1 MTSSDANH
9 YPYAKASRFFMKIG
23 MYLIIFIMLWLFLFN
38 LILYFLSL
46 GLKKIANSNGL
57 QEIIDVYNNAISI
70 ITTKQIPPAKGLG
83 DSLHNWVVE
92 HKSLDNL
99 SFLIWALV
107 IIVVLYIGTI
117 ILRHHH
123 REQAPFLNDI
133 ESKILKMKMRF
144 ALGAGWN
151 NIYDEDEKRIRKVE
165 KAVRRR
171 IRRMKVGIHTKKH
184 AGESVPTKQY
194 IVSIRIP
201 SNDDVVNLL
210 KRKIKNMPDRLR
222 KQSNGVIF
230 GDREEATDGK
240 WYNFK
245 GSKEA
250 KEKEA
255 LLVKLDRR
263 KAEKGKEESNKVTAS
278 QGKQQPE
285 EVEYTFPLDLFVDR
299 TEDIKKAT
307 KAAHD
312 FAERK
317 QREIANYLTSTEKS
331 ATHQLT
337 EVGSS
342 SVLYKYRVAFSKNQT
357 SDKAAQSIED
367 GLSDALGVEGILV
380 SGGASILTITLPL
393 KEGEEDDGTLK
404 YNYNIPIDVKN
415 MIQKVKFTEPTDMIL
430 GMTPDNNVQHFPL
443 AIAPHLL
450 ICGAT
455 GSGKSVNVQQMLITM
470 MIHSTP
476 DILKFL
482 IVDPK
487 RGDFSFYKGLPYMLA
502 DPITDMDDAMDAITY
517 ATIIMEE
524 RLKSFEQVGVRDI
537 KGYNKWA
544 KQNNKDI
551 LPFIVVTIDEY
562 AQLMKKH
569 KEVEE
574 PIQEI
579 AQMARAAGIHLII
592 GTQTPR
598 ANIITGAIRDNIDT
612 RVSMKV
618 ANSSA
623 SWIAL
628 DDTGAE
634 KLKKR
639 GDMLIKRD
647 DKKVRAQ
654 GAFITDDEI
663 KGIFEHLRNKFDKPI
678 YVDYKKVV
686 ARAKGEDDDELAESG
701 KVSNSTTI
709 STNANRMR
717 PEPSKTPQQSMKG
730 KTKVS
735 TSASSMQKLKE
746 RARKRREAAE
756 SGKTTKTSKHS
767 KQTRTSKQPKKK
779 QIDMDFFLGR
789 K

>member
-1 MTSSDANH
+1 MANNDTNH
-9 YPYAKASRFFMKIG
+9 YPYATTSRVLWKIG
-23 MYLIIFIMLWLFLFN
+23 KYLIVLLLLWYVVFN
-38 LILYFLSL
+38 FILYYLSL
-46 GLKKIANSNGL
+46 GLKKLANSNGL
-57 QEIIDVYNNAISI
+57 HDIIELLNHI
-70 ITTKQIPPAKGLG
+70 IGFVTSKQIPPAKGLG
-83 DSLHNWVVE
+83 DSLYQWVNE

-99 SFLIWALV
+99 SVIIWILV
-107 IIVVLYIGTI
+107 IIAILYVGTI
-117 ILRHHH
+117 ILRHHY
-123 REQAPFLNDI
+123 REQAPFINDM
-133 ESKILKMKMRF
+133 ESKILKIKMRF

-171 IRRMKVGIHTKKH
+171 IRRMRIHIHTKKH
-184 AGESVPTKQY
+184 TGESVPTKQY

-201 SNDDVVNLL
+201 SNDEVINLL
-210 KRKIKNMPDRLR
+210 NRKIKNMPDRLR

-250 KEKEA
+250 KDKEA
-255 LLVKLDRR
+255 LLVKRDRK
-263 KAEKGKEESNKVTAS
+263 KAKRVKKEDKSMSINGTA
-278 QGKQQPE
+278 E
-285 EVEYTFPLDLFVDR
+285 EPAAIDYTFPLDLFVDK
-299 TEDIKKAT
+299 TDDIKKAT

-317 QREIANYLTSTEKS
+317 QKEIANYLTSTEKS

-393 KEGEEDDGTLK
+393 KEGEEEDGTLK

-415 MIQKVKFTEPTDMIL
+415 MIQKVDFKEPTDMIL

-524 RLKSFEQVGVRDI
+524 RLKMFENVGVRDI

-544 KQNNKDI
+544 KENGKDI

-612 RVSMKV
+612 RVAMKV

-647 DKKVRAQ
+647 DKTVRAQ
-654 GAFITDDEI
+654 GAFISDDEI
-663 KGIFEHLRNKFDKPI
+663 KNIFSHLRDKFDKPI

-686 ARAKGEDDDELAESG
+686 ARAKGEEDDELAESG
-701 KVSNSTTI
+701 KVPNSTTI

-717 PEPSKTPQQSMKG
+717 PEPKQNSGQSIKG

-746 RARKRREAAE
+746 RARKRREAKE
-756 SGKTTKTSKHS
+756 GISKTSNDNNQSTEKNQS
-767 KQTRTSKQPKKK
+767 KKK
-779 QIDMDFFLGR
+779 QMDMDFFLGR

>member
-1 MTSSDANH
+1 MANNDTNH
-9 YPYAKASRFFMKIG
+9 YPYAKTSRVLWKFGK
-23 MYLIIFIMLWLFLFN
+23 YLIILLLLWYVVFN
-38 LILYFLSL
+38 FILYYLSL
-46 GLKKIANSNGL
+46 GLKKLANSNGL
-57 QEIIDVYNNAISI
+57 HDIIELLNHI
-70 ITTKQIPPAKGLG
+70 IGFVTSRQIPPAKGLG
-83 DSLHNWVVE
+83 DSLFKWVNDN
-92 HKSLDNL
+92 KSLDNL
-99 SFLIWALV
+99 SIVIWILV
-107 IIVVLYIGTI
+107 IIAILYVGTI

-123 REQAPFLNDI
+123 REQAPFLNDM

-171 IRRMKVGIHTKKH
+171 IRRMRIHIHTKKH
-184 AGESVPTKQY
+184 TGESVPTKQY

-201 SNDDVVNLL
+201 SNDEVINLL
-210 KRKIKNMPDRLR
+210 NRKIKNMPDRLR

-250 KEKEA
+250 KDKEA
-255 LLVKLDRR
+255 LLVKRDRR
-263 KAEKGKEESNKVTAS
+263 KAKKVKKEDKPVSVNGAGQEPAAI
-278 QGKQQPE
+278 
-285 EVEYTFPLDLFVDR
+285 EYTFPLDLFIDR
-299 TEDIKKAT
+299 TDDIKKAT

-393 KEGEEDDGTLK
+393 KEGEEEDGTLK

-415 MIQKVKFTEPTDMIL
+415 MIQKVDFKEPTDMIL

-524 RLKSFEQVGVRDI
+524 RLKMFENVGVRDI

-544 KQNNKDI
+544 KENGKDI

-612 RVSMKV
+612 RVAMKV

-647 DKKVRAQ
+647 DKTVRAQ
-654 GAFITDDEI
+654 GAFISDDEI
-663 KGIFEHLRNKFDKPI
+663 KNIFSHLRDKFDKPI

-701 KVSNSTTI
+701 KVPNSTTI

-717 PEPSKTPQQSMKG
+717 PEPKQNSGQSIKG

-746 RARKRREAAE
+746 RARKRREAKE
-756 SGKTTKTSKHS
+756 GISKTSNDSNQSTEKNQS
-767 KQTRTSKQPKKK
+767 KKK
-779 QIDMDFFLGR
+779 QMDMDFFLGR

>member
-99 SFLIWALV
+99 SFFIWALV

-171 IRRMKVGIHTKKH
+171 IRRMKVRIHTKKH

-263 KAEKGKEESNKVTAS
+263 KAEKGKEEGNKVTAS

-612 RVSMKV
+612 RVAMKV

-686 ARAKGEDDDELAESG
+686 ARAKGEDDDELSESG
-701 KVSNSTTI
+701 KVPNSTTI

-767 KQTRTSKQPKKK
+767 NQTRTSKQPKKK
-779 QIDMDFFLGR
+779 QMDMDFFLGR